1 MISHPVGDFL
11 TLFFLGI
18 EQRPEANL
26 FRYVS
31 TVSHCIS
38 YKSQAGK
45 IIVYERKE
53 LSMSTKY
60 IFVTGGVVSSLGKG
74 ITAASLGQLLKA
86 RGLKV
91 TIQKFDP
98 YINVDPGTMSP
109 YQHGEVF
116 VTDDGAETDLDLGH
130 YERFIDINLSKNSN
144 VTTGKIYWSVLTKE
158 RRGDYLGA
166 TIQVIP
172 HITNEIKD
180 RLMRSAKETNADV
193 VITEIGGTV
202 GDIESLPFLEAIRQ
216 MKYDVGAENVM
227 YIHLTLLPYLA
238 KAGEIKTKP
247 TQHSV
252 KELREIGI
260 QPDLIVCRTE
270 KEISQD
276 MKEKIALFCSVG
288 PKNVIQNLDAESLY
302 SVPLTLEEE
311 GLADKVC
318 DFFKIENIKP
328 DLSEWI
334 NIVNIEKNLKQSVK
348 IALVGK
354 YVELRDAYL
363 SVAEALKHAG
373 LANEV
378 AVEISWVHSENLDEE
393 NVAQVLKDCDGIL
406 VPGGF
411 GFRGVEGKIIATE
424 YARVNNIPFFGVC
437 LGMQMAVVEFARNIL
452 GYKEAHSAE
461 LNGLT
466 PTPVIDLMPE
476 QQDVEDMGGTMRLG
490 LYPCKIKLGTLA
502 YAAYGEE
509 LIYERHRHRYEFN
522 NTYRDEFLSNGFI
535 LSGLSPDERLVEII
549 ELPNHPWFLAVQFHP
564 EFKSRPTHAHPLFR
578 EFIKASKEK
587 KFSK

>member
-1 MISHPVGDFL
+1 
-11 TLFFLGI
+11 
-18 EQRPEANL
+18 
-26 FRYVS
+26 
-31 TVSHCIS
+31 
-38 YKSQAGK
+38 
-45 IIVYERKE
+45 
-53 LSMSTKY
+53 MSTKY

-86 RGLKV
+86 RGMKV

-180 RLMRSAKETNADV
+180 RLMRSAKESGADV

-270 KEISQD
+270 KEISQE

-288 PKNVIQNLDAESLY
+288 PKNVIQNLDAETLY

-318 DFFKIENIKP
+318 DFFKLPNVKP
-328 DLSEWI
+328 DLSEWM
-334 NIVNIEKNLKQSVK
+334 NIVTIEKNLKSTVK

-373 LANEV
+373 IANEV
-378 AVEISWVHSENLDEE
+378 IVDIDWVHSEEVDEN
-393 NVAQVLKDCDGIL
+393 NVAEKLSGCDGIL

-411 GFRGVEGKIIATE
+411 GFRGVEGKITATK
-424 YARVNNIPFFGVC
+424 YARENNIPFFGIC
-437 LGMQMAVVEFARNIL
+437 LGMQMAVIEYARHIL
-452 GYKEAHSAE
+452 GYPEAHSAE

-476 QQDVEDMGGTMRLG
+476 QHDVEDMGGTMRLG
-490 LYPCKIKLGTLA
+490 LYPCKLKQGSLA
-502 YAAYGEE
+502 HQAYGEE
-509 LIYERHRHRYEFN
+509 LVYERHRHRYEFN
-522 NTYRDEFLSNGFI
+522 NTYRDEFLQSGFI

-578 EFIKASKEK
+578 DFISASKTK
-587 KFSK
+587 RFGA